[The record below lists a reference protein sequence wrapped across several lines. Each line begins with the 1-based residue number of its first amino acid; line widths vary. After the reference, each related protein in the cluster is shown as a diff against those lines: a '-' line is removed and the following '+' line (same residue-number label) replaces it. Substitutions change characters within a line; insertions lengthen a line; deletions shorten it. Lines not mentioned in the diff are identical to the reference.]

1 MISLKKKLIV
11 WLLGLLTMVGLV
23 TGGFTYWLAQKDVSS
38 LLDHQLRLVGESIDD
53 GSRLP
58 DMQSNYVDESDAERK
73 SDFVIQVW
81 NAQHTM
87 HASHPDF
94 ELPAGKATGYSNL
107 SLHGDIWRAYT
118 IVYLDRTVQVS
129 QSNQVRSGIAADA
142 ALRALFPIAV
152 LLPLTW
158 VLVVIGVNRIMQPL
172 SRVSEA
178 AMQRDGESLA
188 PLPIDHVPAEVAPL
202 INEINSLLAR
212 IRETLESQRHFMLD
226 AAHELRTP
234 LTALQLQIEN
244 LSQSRSQDDM
254 DERIAELKSGIQR
267 ASHLVGQLL
276 KMARYESE
284 KITVRAEMDVA
295 ELVKDCI
302 GDFIPIAEK
311 RGIDLGMTHCEPAFI
326 WGNSNDLRILF
337 HNLIDNAIRYTPGQ
351 GRVDVSVKVSG
362 TKAVVR
368 ILDNGPGIAEALL
381 QRVFDRF
388 FRVAPHETEGSGVG
402 LAIVKAIAGRESA
415 TVSLSNRCDCSGL
428 AAEVML
434 NACIPV

>member
-1 MISLKKKLIV
+1 MKSLKKQLIV
-11 WLLGLLTMVGLV
+11 WLLGLLTMVGLI
-23 TGGFTYWLAQKDVSS
+23 TGGFSYWLAQKDVSS

-58 DMQSNYVDESDAERK
+58 AMQNKYAVETDNERK

-81 NAQHTM
+81 HSKTM
-87 HASHPDF
+87 QASHPDF
-94 ELPAGKATGYSNL
+94 ELPAAGATGYSDL
-107 SLHGDIWRAYT
+107 ELHGQKWRAYT
-118 IVYLDRTVQVS
+118 IVYPDRTVQVS
-129 QSNQVRSGIAADA
+129 QSDQVRRDIATDS

-172 SRVSEA
+172 ARVSEA
-178 AMQRDGESLA
+178 AMQRDAESLA
-188 PLPIDHVPAEVAPL
+188 PLPTDHVPAEVAPL
-202 INEINSLLAR
+202 ISEINGLLAR

-244 LSQSRSQDDM
+244 LSQSRSQNDM
-254 DERIAELKSGIQR
+254 DDRIAELKSGIKR

-284 KITVRAEMDVA
+284 KITVRAGVDLA

-302 GDFIPIAEK
+302 GDFIPIAER
-311 RGIDLGMTHCEPAFI
+311 RGIDLGMTHCEPASI
-326 WGNSNDLRILF
+326 WANSEDLRILF
-337 HNLIDNAIRYTPGQ
+337 HNLIDNAIRYMPGKGQ
-351 GRVDVSVKVSG
+351 VDVSVNVSG

-368 ILDNGPGIAEALL
+368 ILDSGPGIAEALL
-381 QRVFDRF
+381 PRVFDRF

-402 LAIVKAIAGRESA
+402 LAIVKAIAARESA
-415 TVSLSNRCDCSGL
+415 TVSLSNRRDRSGL
-428 AAEVML
+428 AAEVVL
-434 NACIPV
+434 NSFVPA

>member
-1 MISLKKKLIV
+1 MISLKKQLIV
-11 WLLGLLTMVGLV
+11 WLLGLLTMVGLSA
-23 TGGFTYWLAQKDVSS
+23 GGFSYWLAQKDVSS

-53 GSRLP
+53 GSKLP
-58 DMQSNYVDESDAERK
+58 EMQTRFAGESVAEQK

-81 NAQHTM
+81 NAQHIM
-87 HASHPDF
+87 HASHPSFD
-94 ELPAGKATGYSNL
+94 LPAAKTTGYSNL
-107 SLHGDIWRAYT
+107 SLQGDKWRAYT
-118 IVYLDRTVQVS
+118 IIYPDRTVQIS
-129 QSNQVRSGIAADA
+129 QSDQVRRDIATDS

-172 SRVSEA
+172 AQVSEA
-178 AMQRDGESLA
+178 AMQRDAQSLA

-202 INEINSLLAR
+202 IEEINSLLAR

-244 LSQSRSQDDM
+244 LSQSQSQEDM
-254 DERIAELKSGIQR
+254 EERITELKSGIWR

-276 KMARYESE
+276 KMARYESD
-284 KITVRAEMDVA
+284 KITIRAGIDLA
-295 ELVKDCI
+295 DLVKDCI
-302 GDFIPIAEK
+302 GDFIPIAER
-311 RGIDLGMTHCEPAFI
+311 RGIDLGMTHHESASI
-326 WGNSNDLRILF
+326 WVNPDDLRILF
-337 HNLIDNAIRYTPGQ
+337 HNLIDNAIRYTPEQ
-351 GRVDVSVKVSG
+351 GRIDVSVNISE

-368 ILDNGPGIAEALL
+368 ILDSGPGIAEALL
-381 QRVFDRF
+381 PRVFDRF

-415 TVSLSNRCDCSGL
+415 TVSLSNRQDRSGL
-428 AAEVML
+428 VAEVIL
-434 NACIPV
+434 NSFTPA

>member
-1 MISLKKKLIV
+1 MISLKKQLIV

-23 TGGFTYWLAQKDVSS
+23 TGGFSYWLAQREASS

-58 DMQSNYVDESDAERK
+58 EMQKKYAGETDAERK

-81 NAQHTM
+81 NAQHLM

-94 ELPAGKATGYSNL
+94 ELPAAGATGYSDL
-107 SLHGDIWRAYT
+107 GLHGEKWRAYT
-118 IVYLDRTVQVS
+118 IVYPDRTVQVS
-129 QSNQVRSGIAADA
+129 QSDQVRRDIATDS
-142 ALRALFPIAV
+142 ALRSLFPIAV

-172 SRVSEA
+172 AEVSEA
-178 AMQRDGESLA
+178 ATQRDAQSLA
-188 PLPIDHVPAEVAPL
+188 PLPVDHVPEEVAPL

-212 IRETLESQRHFMLD
+212 IRETLEAQRHFMLD

-244 LSQSRSQDDM
+244 LSQSQSQEDM
-254 DERIAELKSGIQR
+254 DERIAELISGIRR

-276 KMARYESE
+276 KIARYESE
-284 KITVRAEMDVA
+284 KITVRAAVDLA

-302 GDFIPIAEK
+302 ADFIPIAE
-311 RGIDLGMTHCEPAFI
+311 RNGIDLGMTHCESATV
-326 WGNSNDLRILF
+326 WANSDDLRILF

-351 GRVDVSVKVSG
+351 GQIDVSVNVSG
-362 TKAVVR
+362 NMALVR
-368 ILDNGPGIAEALL
+368 ILDSGPGISEALL
-381 QRVFDRF
+381 PRVFDRF

-415 TVSLSNRCDCSGL
+415 TVSLSNRQDSSGL
-428 AAEVML
+428 NAEVIL
-434 NACIPV
+434 DSHIPA

>member
-1 MISLKKKLIV
+1 MISLKKNLIV
-11 WLLGLLTMVGLV
+11 WLLGLLTLVGLI
-23 TGGFTYWLAQKDVSS
+23 TGGFSYWLAQKDVSS

-53 GSRLP
+53 GSKLP
-58 DMQSNYVDESDAERK
+58 EMQTKFAGESEAERK

-81 NAQHTM
+81 NAQHIM
-87 HASHPDF
+87 HASHPNF
-94 ELPAGKATGYSNL
+94 ALQAAKTTGYSDL
-107 SLHGDIWRAYT
+107 DLHGDKWRAYT
-118 IVYLDRTVQVS
+118 IVYPDRTVQIS
-129 QSNQVRSGIAADA
+129 QSDQVRRDIAADA

-158 VLVVIGVNRIMQPL
+158 VLVVVGVNRIMQPL
-172 SRVSEA
+172 ALVSEA
-178 AMQRDGESLA
+178 AMQRDAESLA

-244 LSQSRSQDDM
+244 LSQSQSQQDM
-254 DERIAELKSGIQR
+254 DERIAELKSGIKR

-284 KITVRAEMDVA
+284 KITVRADVDLA
-295 ELVKDCI
+295 ELLKDCI
-302 GDFIPIAEK
+302 GDFIPIAER
-311 RGIDLGMTHCEPAFI
+311 RGIDLGMTHCDPASI
-326 WGNSNDLRILF
+326 WANSDDLRILF

-351 GRVDVSVKVSG
+351 GQIDVSVNVSG

-368 ILDNGPGIAEALL
+368 ILDSGPGIAETQLP
-381 QRVFDRF
+381 RVFDRF

-415 TVSLSNRCDCSGL
+415 TVSLSNRRDRSGL
-428 AAEVML
+428 AAEVVL
-434 NACIPV
+434 NSYIPA

>member
-1 MISLKKKLIV
+1 MISLKKNLIV
-11 WLLGLLTMVGLV
+11 WLLGLLTLVGLI
-23 TGGFTYWLAQKDVSS
+23 TGGFSYWLAQKDVSS

-53 GSRLP
+53 GSKLP
-58 DMQSNYVDESDAERK
+58 EMQTKFAGESDAERK

-81 NAQHTM
+81 NSKNIM
-87 HASHPDF
+87 HASHPNF
-94 ELPAGKATGYSNL
+94 ELPAARATGYSDL
-107 SLHGDIWRAYT
+107 DLHGDKWRAYT
-118 IVYLDRTVQVS
+118 IVYPDRTVQIS
-129 QSNQVRSGIAADA
+129 QSDQVRRDIAADA

-158 VLVVIGVNRIMQPL
+158 VLVVVGVNRIMQPL
-172 SRVSEA
+172 ARVSEA
-178 AMQRDGESLA
+178 AMQRDAQSLA

-244 LSQSRSQDDM
+244 LSQSQSQKDL
-254 DERIAELKSGIQR
+254 DERIAELKSGIKR

-284 KITVRAEMDVA
+284 KITVRAGVDLA

-302 GDFIPIAEK
+302 GDFIPIAER
-311 RGIDLGMTHCEPAFI
+311 RGIDLGMTHCDPAFI
-326 WGNSNDLRILF
+326 WANSDDLRILF

-351 GRVDVSVKVSG
+351 GQVDVSVNVSG

-368 ILDNGPGIAEALL
+368 ILDNGPGIAETQLP
-381 QRVFDRF
+381 RVFDRF

-415 TVSLSNRCDCSGL
+415 TVSLSNRQDRSGL
-428 AAEVML
+428 NAEVIL
-434 NACIPV
+434 NSYIPA